1 MERAVTIL
9 KHRATELEFSTSN
22 HNQITLRTVITVVPV
37 LLCVVL
43 AVPGS
48 STLCKG
54 DEDNVLSRYRPF
66 YATEKGIT
74 GRRAHNPIHPGKKKA
89 VSASRRPMQVPFSVV
104 YGESSA
110 VAAALTRV
118 KP

>member
-1 MERAVTIL
+1 MVIYKHYLLVNYVFISTQIADTKIYLPPRLMWL
-9 KHRATELEFSTSN
+9 KAGQSN
-22 HNQITLRTVITVVPV
+22 NKYFPV
-37 LLCVVL
+37 LAARCFPVCPVTASLFQ
-43 AVPGS
+43 G
-48 STLCKG
+48 
-54 DEDNVLSRYRPF
+54 
-66 YATEKGIT
+66 ATEKGIT

>member
-1 MERAVTIL
+1 M
-9 KHRATELEFSTSN
+9 
-22 HNQITLRTVITVVPV
+22 
-37 LLCVVL
+37 LCVVL

-48 STLCKG
+48 STLYKG
-54 DEDNVLSRYRPF
+54 DEDNVLPRYRPF

-104 YGESSA
+104 YGETNFLA
-110 VAAALTRV
+110 PVQRR
-118 KP
+118 